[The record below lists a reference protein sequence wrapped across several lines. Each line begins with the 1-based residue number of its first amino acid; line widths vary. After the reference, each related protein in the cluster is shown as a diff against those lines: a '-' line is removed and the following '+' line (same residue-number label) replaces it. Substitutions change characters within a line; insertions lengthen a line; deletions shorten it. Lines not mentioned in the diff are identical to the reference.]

1 VLEEA
6 MVNQHF
12 SSFNNPKQ
20 HFEQEAFGSYSLS
33 LSTPFVMSFTRS
45 ISSDAN
51 LLWFEDRSII
61 YIKLSNFSNSPQVYV
76 ETNNVDDATNAKPSY
91 ATHNEVSDVVTILF
105 LHFCNLIICLDIK
118 DFDVCNFD
126 PFNDHVSFDTI
137 VCHQSP
143 CDAKDDVST
152 SIRDSIPC
160 FDFQLFDYPITF
172 EVCQRSCFLEVDDR
186 ELENVNMGSCRSN
199 KHAKI

>member
-1 VLEEA
+1 

-20 HFEQEAFGSYSLS
+20 HFEQEAYGSYYLS
-33 LSTPFVMSFTRS
+33 LSTPFVMSFTPS
-45 ISSDAN
+45 ISSDVD

-76 ETNNVDDATNAKPSY
+76 ETNHVDDATNAKPSD

-118 DFDVCNFD
+118 DFDVYNFD
-126 PFNDHVSFDTI
+126 PSNDHVFFDTI

-160 FDFQLFDYPITF
+160 FDF
-172 EVCQRSCFLEVDDR
+172 
-186 ELENVNMGSCRSN
+186 
-199 KHAKI
+199 